1 MSNLIETIKKHHK
14 IILAIFIIIALPS
27 IYFFVYFTGGIK
39 YVYSHTMY
47 IPILVAGIVFGLRY
61 GLLVGLIGGILL
73 GPLMPIEFDPIER
86 QLFINWFYRLI
97 VFLSIGGL
105 SGYYADRLR
114 KVNKVNEKL
123 FAYHVETDVPNIN
136 YLLALDDYY
145 FQGTCLLATI
155 LINNKHN
162 IYEVLGTETYNK
174 VLNALYL
181 NIKTKIN
188 QKSVIIQADSEK
200 LWLILASE
208 NSVEDSK
215 LISEALSHD
224 LEIDKIKIYV
234 DYSIGVTE
242 ISDFK
247 NCKSLSAFRDADKL
261 AGHAKKNNLPYV
273 LFDKTM
279 LKEKFNFN
287 LLGLFPSALKAHE
300 TYLVYQPVINSMTKE
315 IIGVEALIRWNSEMH
330 GLIMPNDFIPLV
342 ESTQLI
348 HPMTSWVIREVMRKQ
363 KSFRKEG
370 LFFLSSI
377 NLSVKNLHDPNFY
390 NHVMRIVKEEGADP
404 NYIVF
409 EVTETVLLKEAE
421 QSKLTITQLKEA
433 GFRIA
438 IDDFGKGYS
447 SLTYLCQFSIDYLK
461 IDRYFMSNIA
471 ENNSVFEI
479 VSSTVKLAHQL
490 KLFVVAEGIETEETY
505 EIIKKL
511 GCDYTQG
518 YYIARPIEENK
529 IIPWCLEYNKKL
541 KKAE

>member
-1 MSNLIETIKKHHK
+1 MNNLVEFIKIHHRK
-14 IILAIFIIIALPS
+14 LLMLFIALALPG
-27 IYFFVYFTGGIK
+27 IYAFVYFTGGIK

-47 IPILVAGIVFGLRY
+47 IPILIAGIVFGMKY

-73 GPLMPIEFDPIER
+73 GPLMPIEFDPLER
-86 QLFINWFYRLI
+86 QLFLNWFYRLI
-97 VFLSIGGL
+97 IFLSIGGL

-114 KVNKVNEKL
+114 KVNKINEKL
-123 FAYHVETDVPNIN
+123 FAYHIETDVPNIN
-136 YLLALDDYY
+136 YLLSLDDYY
-145 FQGTCLLATI
+145 ISGKCLLATI

-174 VLNALYL
+174 VLNALYQS
-181 NIKTKIN
+181 IKTNIEK
-188 QKSVIIQADSEK
+188 KTVVIQADTEK
-200 LWLILASE
+200 LWLILPSE
-208 NSVEDSK
+208 NGVDDSK
-215 LISEALSHD
+215 LISETLSHD

-242 ISDFK
+242 ISSFK
-247 NCKSLSAFRDADKL
+247 ECKSLSAFRDSDKL

-273 LFDKTM
+273 LFDKAM
-279 LKEKFNFN
+279 IKEKFNFN
-287 LLGLFPSALKAHE
+287 LLGLFPSALKTHE
-300 TYLVYQPVINSMTKE
+300 TYLVYQPVINSITKE
-315 IIGVEALIRWNSEMH
+315 IVGVEALIRWNNELH

-363 KSFRKEG
+363 KMFRENN

-390 NHVMRIVKEEGADP
+390 NHVMRIVKEEEADP

-421 QSKLTITQLKEA
+421 QSKQTITQLKEA
-433 GFRIA
+433 GFKIA

-471 ENNSVFEI
+471 DNNSVFEI

-490 KLFVVAEGIETEETY
+490 NLMVVAEGIETEETY

-518 YYIARPIEENK
+518 YYIARPIDDTK
-529 IIPWCLEYNKKL
+529 IIAWCLNHNKKL
-541 KKAE
+541 NKQ